1 MYFERIRCTVYFE
14 GEFIIAWKVSVFR
27 VFLNCIFPHSDQKN
41 SEYGLFSRS
50 VQQYTCIYDVG
61 FKKLLNLAL
70 LQKDYCFCIL
80 DKCQLLQ
87 SPCFSLVLVC
97 FGFTKFSLSNSCDLR
112 TVWYLVLDDIES
124 ILLGDYKQQHRI
136 QIKNS
141 VFLLLSQNYVLKK
154 R

>member
-1 MYFERIRCTVYFE
+1 MYFERIRCTVYFDR
-14 GEFIIAWKVSVFR
+14 EFIIAWKVSVFR
-27 VFLNCIFPHSDQKN
+27 VFLNCFFPHSIQKN
-41 SEYGLFSRS
+41 SEYGPFSRS
-50 VQQYTCIYDVG
+50 VQQCTCIYDVG

-70 LQKDYCFCIL
+70 LWKDYCFCIL

-87 SPCFSLVLVC
+87 SPYFSLVLVR

-112 TVWYLVLDDIES
+112 TVWYLVEIES
-124 ILLGDYKQQHRI
+124 ILLGDYKQQHRM
-136 QIKNS
+136 QTKNS